1 MDSGAAAIADKVG
14 SKGTAAGAEVFN
26 DYENNE
32 AGGECSHAEG
42 YGTEASGTNSHAEGS
57 GTEASGANSHAEG
70 YDTVADRTA
79 SHAEG
84 YLTHANGEYSH
95 TEGCQTGASGESAHA
110 EGYLTMAKGGLSHA
124 EGHET
129 TAQGA
134 ISHAEGK
141 STLAGG
147 DCSHAEGSNTSASG
161 RGSHAEGFSTQAT
174 NNYEHAEGSYNAS
187 HTGTRHSIGIG
198 TSTNA
203 RKNAV
208 EVMDDGRVFVHGVGG
223 YDGTN
228 PGTAKTLQ
236 EAVQT
241 SGKYDEPLIIRLSYS
256 AKNGFAI
263 NTSRPL
269 RPDERPIFFMRKKA
283 KRSVTKYVGEDS
295 GTGYAHSYS
304 ARDKRY
310 ARQAWIRN
318 EGNDT
323 LHGGVLQKRTD
334 FRDDTQWVPDDN
346 EIIYV
351 FKRKSTGKRV
361 LPHELLELY
370 IRERDRTDE
379 QIFLITG
386 HGSRQLRATIGGTER
401 AFSSLRF
408 AVGILRCE
416 KDTWGDA
423 DTPSVIHRSK
433 LVSNLER
440 FDLTISTSVWK
451 GTYADF
457 SDMSKV
463 VSARII

>member
-1 MDSGAAAIADKVG
+1 MDR
-14 SKGTAAGAEVFN
+14 
-26 DYENNE
+26 
-32 AGGECSHAEG
+32 ECSHAEG
-42 YGTEASGTNSHAEGS
+42 YDTTASGTNAHAEGS
-57 GTEASGANSHAEG
+57 GTEASGANAHAEG
-70 YDTVADRTA
+70 YDTVADRAA

-95 TEGCQTGASGESAHA
+95 AEGSQTGASGESAHA
-110 EGYLTMAKGGLSHA
+110 EGYLTVAKGGLSHA

-129 TAQGA
+129 TANGTR
-134 ISHAEGK
+134 SHAEGGR
-141 STLAGG
+141 TIAEG
-147 DCSHAEGSNTSASG
+147 DCSHTEGY
-161 RGSHAEGFSTQAT
+161 FTQAT
-174 NNYEHAEGSYNAS
+174 NDYEHAEGSYNAS

-198 TSTNA
+198 TSSTT

-208 EVMDDGRVFVHGVGG
+208 EVMNDGRVFVHGIGG

-228 PGTAKTLQ
+228 PGSAGTLQ
-236 EAVQT
+236 EAVEAGQAT
-241 SGKYDEPLIIRLSYS
+241 RKDDEPLIIRLSYS
-256 AKNGFAI
+256 RKNGFAI

-269 RPDERPIFFMRKKA
+269 QPDERPIFFMRKKA
-283 KRSVTKYVGEDS
+283 KRSVTEYVG
-295 GTGYAHSYS
+295 GKTGYTRNNS

-310 ARQAWIRN
+310 ARQAWSGN
-318 EGNDT
+318 EGDDT
-323 LHGGVLQKRTD
+323 LHGGVLQKRAA
-334 FRDDTQWVPDDN
+334 FRDDTQWIPDDH

-351 FKRKSTGKRV
+351 FKRKSTGKGV

-370 IRERDRTDE
+370 IREDYRDDE
-379 QIFLITG
+379 CIDLMTG
-386 HGSRQLRATIGGTER
+386 HGVRRLEATIGGTKS

-433 LVSNLER
+433 LVSNLEK

-451 GTYADF
+451 GTYVDF